1 MVSRSRVGRV
11 VVSRCLIL
19 QKLFRYS
26 RKSMWYV
33 LGLFGCLSLFLVH
46 VAITKKAIEDAVQ
59 RAKLLESG
67 KNPIPNLNFNTVKQL
82 NPFEINPLFNKT
94 LRARSKFNITPAS
107 TLHVFLQKDYTF
119 MFHPVVMT
127 LKLGAYASSIPYVV
141 RYIPQP
147 QFLKVLETIQN
158 DEEHQG
164 LAAKL
169 VLGEHSPMPHL
180 RDHVSDGDVVVWIGP
195 LAFPWEALSHR
206 KVYLVHAQME
216 PLGLHGCDFG
226 FILKSAEHVHEM
238 WHYSLRNKRIMETT
252 CKDGISPDVVHRYM
266 PIAYDPFMTKIVQ
279 KDASNP
285 GLDSSKITFLG
296 ALEFGNR
303 RECWDIIVKTSPNDI
318 KSLYNTRYD
327 LFSAPQLKSF
337 LKRSGG
343 LYLNIHKECLHE
355 QENQSCE
362 GVRFAT
368 LLSAKGLVFSQ
379 PCSSVDQAEYEG
391 LIDFLDIHRMGHRI
405 QQIINVPVHERQ
417 EIADMRARM
426 FKERFD
432 AFRIFTM
439 NGVRTLFA
447 VEHLARNQTI
457 PQWSI
462 V

>member
-343 LYLNIHKECLHE
+343 LYLNIHKVKPPQTDQETYISTYKVKPPHKQIRRPISQHTYTWSNHKCTPAHKQMRRTTSQHTYTHTQAAQTTHTTNAHKHKKRSGRIYLNIHIYTTRSNHSYHKSTQRDQEAYISTYLH
-355 QENQSCE
+355 
-362 GVRFAT
+362 T
-368 LLSAKGLVFSQ
+368 
-379 PCSSVDQAEYEG
+379 
-391 LIDFLDIHRMGHRI
+391 
-405 QQIINVPVHERQ
+405 
-417 EIADMRARM
+417 
-426 FKERFD
+426 
-432 AFRIFTM
+432 
-439 NGVRTLFA
+439 
-447 VEHLARNQTI
+447 
-457 PQWSI
+457 
-462 V
+462 